1 MSIRLRLTLLYT
13 FILTLTL
20 LIFGVAL
27 YSVQAQDTLNA
38 LNKEILVRLQEGGLA
53 VVSGTTLEG
62 RYVLRVGHTNHRTR
76 REDFDLL
83 VAAVVRL
90 GREQLAGP

>member
-1 MSIRLRLTLLYT
+1 LN
-13 FILTLTL
+13 ILNFRFVHTDL
-20 LIFGVAL
+20 
-27 YSVQAQDTLNA
+27 DEDELNI
-38 LNKEILVRLQEGGLA
+38 LNKEILLGLQEGGLA

-83 VAAVVRL
+83 VAEVVSL
-90 GREQLAGP
+90 GRAQLTRS